1 MASPDDVTRLLQR
14 WREGDPDA
22 GARVVAATYQEL
34 RRIARGAMRGERAQH
49 TLQATA
55 LVHEAY
61 LRLFRDAPVALAS
74 REEFLRL
81 MATEMRRHLIDH
93 ARRRRADKR
102 GGGAVHE
109 PVDEI
114 DLPAAAAEESPEV
127 FLARL
132 DAALD
137 KLMVEHPR
145 VADVIRLR
153 FMGDLSIEEAA
164 RALKLSAG
172 TVKRDYA
179 LGRAWL
185 ARELTREL

>member
-1 MASPDDVTRLLQR
+1 MAGPDDVTRLLQL
-14 WREGDPDA
+14 WREGDPAA

-34 RRIARGAMRGERAQH
+34 RRIARGAMRGERAHH

-61 LRLFRDAPVALAS
+61 LRLFLDDPVALGS

-109 PVDEI
+109 SVDEV

-137 KLMVEHPR
+137 KLAVEHPR

-164 RALKLSAG
+164 RALTLSAG

-185 ARELTREL
+185 ARELTREA